1 VACEAKNLARA
12 RVGGSWPRFRSC
24 INPRPF
30 VIAHRGAN
38 RLAPEKPLGALRE
51 AARLGVLAIELDV
64 KLSKDK
70 VPVIRG
76 AVAGAAEPVER
87 LQG

>member
-1 VACEAKNLARA
+1 
-12 RVGGSWPRFRSC
+12 
-24 INPRPF
+24 
-30 VIAHRGAN
+30 RGAN

-76 AVAGAAEPVER
+76 LLLALLEPVER